1 MRRTHLIV
9 AALAAAVFAL
19 APASARAQNEKLDIS
34 AFAINMSNIATGS
47 TAVVQ
52 INIDSWS
59 TPEEREMLITTMV
72 EKKPDDLLKAL
83 QKLPKRGFF
92 RIPMARPPDPHHL
105 SLGIDIHYAWQTPLP
120 DGGRRIVLAGKRN
133 ELPEKEFFDR
143 EVAPRLGRNVEYV
156 GEADAVLKRELLAK
170 AAVLAF
176 PIQWEEPFGIVMAEA
191 LASGTPVAAFN
202 RGSVPEVV
210 TPGKTGIIVEDISEF
225 PGALEAALDLDPAAC
240 RADAVARFDI
250 PVMAEGYVRTYR
262 AAANTAAIGT
272 RASAAMMGAPP
283 LEIDEAQLA

>member
-1 MRRTHLIV
+1 VRRTHLIV

-120 DGGRRIVLAGKRN
+120 DGGRRIVLATDRYIGFSEARNQPRSIDYPFTLFEIRVNKEGKGEGKLAYATKIRFDKEKKVL
-133 ELPEKEFFDR
+133 ELENYSSEP
-143 EVAPRLGRNVEYV
+143 VRLQNVEV
-156 GEADAVLKRELLAK
+156 K
-170 AAVLAF
+170 
-176 PIQWEEPFGIVMAEA
+176 P
-191 LASGTPVAAFN
+191 
-202 RGSVPEVV
+202 
-210 TPGKTGIIVEDISEF
+210 
-225 PGALEAALDLDPAAC
+225 
-240 RADAVARFDI
+240 
-250 PVMAEGYVRTYR
+250 RT
-262 AAANTAAIGT
+262 
-272 RASAAMMGAPP
+272 
-283 LEIDEAQLA
+283 

>member
-1 MRRTHLIV
+1 VRRTHLIV

-120 DGGRRIVLAGKRN
+120 DGGRRIVLATDRYIGFSEARNQPRSIDYPFTILEMHLNKNDEGEGKILVGTRIYVD
-133 ELPEKEFFDR
+133 KKD
-143 EVAPRLGRNVEYV
+143 NV
-156 GEADAVLKRELLAK
+156 VLENYA
-170 AAVLAF
+170 
-176 PIQWEEPFGIVMAEA
+176 QQ
-191 LASGTPVAAFN
+191 
-202 RGSVPEVV
+202 
-210 TPGKTGIIVEDISEF
+210 
-225 PGALEAALDLDPAAC
+225 
-240 RADAVARFDI
+240 
-250 PVMAEGYVRTYR
+250 PVMF
-262 AAANTAAIGT
+262 N
-272 RASAAMMGAPP
+272 
-283 LEIDEAQLA
+283 EIKKVK

>member
-120 DGGRRIVLAGKRN
+120 DGGRRIVLATDRYIGFSEARNQPRSIDYPFTLFEIRVDKDGK
-133 ELPEKEFFDR
+133 
-143 EVAPRLGRNVEYV
+143 G
-156 GEADAVLKRELLAK
+156 
-170 AAVLAF
+170 
-176 PIQWEEPFGIVMAEA
+176 Q
-191 LASGTPVAAFN
+191 
-202 RGSVPEVV
+202 
-210 TPGKTGIIVEDISEF
+210 GK
-225 PGALEAALDLDPAAC
+225 C
-240 RADAVARFDI
+240 AVATKIDFNKEKKVVEI
-250 PVMAEGYVRTYR
+250 ENYGSEPVRLNEVKVKVK
-262 AAANTAAIGT
+262 
-272 RASAAMMGAPP
+272 S
-283 LEIDEAQLA
+283 

>member
-83 QKLPKRGFF
+83 QKLPREGFF
-92 RIPMARPPDPHHL
+92 RIRWHGL
-105 SLGIDIHYAWQTPLP
+105 RT
-120 DGGRRIVLAGKRN
+120 RITSCSV
-133 ELPEKEFFDR
+133 
-143 EVAPRLGRNVEYV
+143 
-156 GEADAVLKRELLAK
+156 
-170 AAVLAF
+170 
-176 PIQWEEPFGIVMAEA
+176 
-191 LASGTPVAAFN
+191 STSTT
-202 RGSVPEVV
+202 RGN
-210 TPGKTGIIVEDISEF
+210 
-225 PGALEAALDLDPAAC
+225 
-240 RADAVARFDI
+240 
-250 PVMAEGYVRTYR
+250 
-262 AAANTAAIGT
+262 AAA
-272 RASAAMMGAPP
+272 
-283 LEIDEAQLA
+283 